1 MPLTNIAIN
10 AAKAQDKPYKLADA
24 GGLYL
29 LVDKTGGKYWRLKYR
44 YLGKEKTLALG
55 VYPTISLAEARE
67 KREAAK
73 KELLG
78 GIDPNHAKKIRKSD
92 AVKEAANT
100 FQSIAVEWH
109 TKQKVKWSKKN
120 AERTLSLFENH
131 IFKEIGST
139 PITQIQASDL
149 LKAIQKI
156 EARGNNE
163 TAHRAMM
170 NCGQV
175 FRYAIATSRASV
187 DLSVVLR
194 GALVPVK
201 VKHHASFTNPEDIKG
216 LLRDIYDYPG
226 AYLTKQALRLAPL
239 LFVRPGELRNAEW
252 DEIDFEKAEW
262 RIPASK
268 MKMKAVHIVPLSS
281 QALDILKDLNGQ
293 RGQSKFVFPAVTSI
307 KRPMS
312 ENTLNMALRR
322 IGYDRE
328 QMTSHGFR
336 SMASTLLHEQGWPHE
351 AIERQLAHADRNK
364 VSSAYNY
371 AEYLPKR
378 KEMMQRWADY
388 LDGLRLGA
396 KVVNISHKVA

>member
-44 YLGKEKTLALG
+44 FLGKEKTLALG
-55 VYPTISLAEARE
+55 VYPVISLAEARE
-67 KREAAK
+67 KRETAK
-73 KELLG
+73 KELLS
-78 GIDPNHAKKIRKSD
+78 GIDPSHAKKIRKSD
-92 AVKEAANT
+92 AIKEAANT
-100 FQSIAVEWH
+100 FKSIAVEWH

-131 IFKEIGST
+131 IFKEIGSI

-194 GALVPVK
+194 GSLVPVK
-201 VKHHASFTNPEDIKG
+201 VKHHASITNPEDVKV
-216 LLRDIYDYPG
+216 LLRDIHDYPG
-226 AYLTKQALRLAPL
+226 AYLTKQALKLAPL
-239 LFVRPGELRNAEW
+239 LFVWTSP
-252 DEIDFEKAEW
+252 I
-262 RIPASK
+262 S
-268 MKMKAVHIVPLSS
+268 V
-281 QALDILKDLNGQ
+281 DI
-293 RGQSKFVFPAVTSI
+293 
-307 KRPMS
+307 
-312 ENTLNMALRR
+312 
-322 IGYDRE
+322 
-328 QMTSHGFR
+328 
-336 SMASTLLHEQGWPHE
+336 
-351 AIERQLAHADRNK
+351 
-364 VSSAYNY
+364 
-371 AEYLPKR
+371 
-378 KEMMQRWADY
+378 
-388 LDGLRLGA
+388 
-396 KVVNISHKVA
+396 